1 MVTRWPWAVLR
12 GALALGSA
20 SRTLPAMTTH
30 IPSLPPLTQ
39 HYAALLPADP
49 ERALRPAPRATPCS
63 PLSNQLRSA
72 PRALVL
78 NEALG
83 TELGLSPEALHS
95 PTLLACLAGNASWP
109 GATPYAM
116 TYGGHQFGTWAG
128 QLGDGRAINLGD
140 LIDPSGAPPMP
151 AAEGRGPH
159 PLLPRRGRP
168 RRVCAHPFENTY
180 AARPWRPLASPPP
193 GPSPC

>member
-12 GALALGSA
+12 SALALGSA

-49 ERALRPAPRATPCS
+49 ERGATPRAPRNALFSFVEPTPVA
-63 PLSNQLRSA
+63 A

-140 LIDPSGAPPMP
+140 LIDQAERRQCLQLKGAGPTPYSRG
-151 AAEGRGPH
+151 ADGRAV
-159 PLLPRRGRP
+159 LRSSLR
-168 RRVCAHPFENTY
+168 
-180 AARPWRPLASPPP
+180 
-193 GPSPC
+193 